1 MIGVIGLISFFAV
14 FGQWSMM
21 SSVICVSVCVQKG
34 AGDFIGG
41 MKFCPSDLSKVYV
54 ASGEG
59 SLTLQSFEGLPSQ
72 TLSRTQDCGHTH
84 HNVW

>member
-1 MIGVIGLISFFAV
+1 MWQRVADESTVIGLHLCFCA
-14 FGQWSMM
+14 QN
-21 SSVICVSVCVQKG
+21 G

-41 MKFCPSDLSKVYV
+41 MKFCAMDLSKVYV

-59 SLTLQSFEGLPSQ
+59 TLTLQSFEGRTP
-72 TLSRTQDCGHTH
+72 TVLSRTHDCGHDH

>member
-1 MIGVIGLISFFAV
+1 
-14 FGQWSMM
+14 M
-21 SSVICVSVCVQKG
+21 SLRSLALPLCLCAQNG

-41 MKFCPSDLSKVYV
+41 MKFCPTDSSKVYV

-59 SLTLQSFEGLPSQ
+59 SLTLQSFEGRAPTVVSKVE
-72 TLSRTQDCGHTH
+72 DCGHDH

>member
-1 MIGVIGLISFFAV
+1 MGRLAKFFIGRDLFVLPLCSRA
-14 FGQWSMM
+14 QN
-21 SSVICVSVCVQKG
+21 G

-41 MKFCPSDLSKVYV
+41 MKFCPTDFSRVYV

-59 SLTLQSFEGLPSQ
+59 SLTLQSFEG
-72 TLSRTQDCGHTH
+72 RTPTVVSTVQDCGHDH